1 MKDTRA
7 GGGAIACKPMSI
19 NELRKAVSGLY
30 AEPGF
35 FAGEISPLLTRESTG
50 SPNPLPAFTLFY
62 LPHIRFQSNNDGL

>member
-7 GGGAIACKPMSI
+7 GGAGAIICKPLRM

-35 FAGEISPLLTRESTG
+35 FAGEISPLRTREFTG
-50 SPNPLPAFTLFY
+50 GADYILL
-62 LPHIRFQSNNDGL
+62 